1 MIRVGEEQQGEI
13 NVSGWLQ
20 IILALLVCVALG
32 YWLFFG
38 EDIQKKKIVFW
49 KIPLYLYYVSRM
61 TQKFFENL
69 KF

>member
-38 EDIQKKKIVFW
+38 EDIQKKK
-49 KIPLYLYYVSRM
+49 LYFGKFHYTYYMSLV
-61 TQKFFENL
+61 
-69 KF
+69 